1 VFKKE
6 DCMKSA
12 LVKISVLSTTLLLVA
27 CATGP
32 SITTQVKP
40 NTNFSQY
47 KTWGYTEQLGTDKA
61 GYSTI
66 ITSEFKRAVHNEM
79 AARGYV
85 YTTVNPGLWVNFFSN
100 VQNMTEVYSAPGVSI
115 GMYGGYGGYGGGY
128 GYGLGFGGPLYGNNV
143 ESRNYKLGTVTI
155 DVVDVASKELIWE
168 GVLEGALTKK
178 AMQNPGAAIQS
189 AVTQIYSKYPVQSLV
204 PPAPPVTEVV
214 K

>member
-1 VFKKE
+1 MKNALKK
-6 DCMKSA
+6 
-12 LVKISVLSTTLLLVA
+12 IIVLSTTALLVA

-32 SITTQVKP
+32 SITTQIRP

-47 KTWGYTEQLGTDKA
+47 KTWSYTQQLGTDKA

-66 ITSEFKRAVHNEM
+66 ITSEFKRAVQNEM

-85 YTTVNPGLWVNFFSN
+85 YSTENPGLWVNFFSN
-100 VQNMTEVYSAPGVSI
+100 VQTMTETYSTPGVNI
-115 GMYGGYGGYGGGY
+115 GMYGGYGGGFGY
-128 GYGLGFGGPLYGNNV
+128 GYGLGFGVPLYGNNV
-143 ESRNYKLGTVTI
+143 ESYNYKLGTVTI

-189 AVTQIYSKYPVQSLV
+189 AVTQIFSKYPVQSNPVAPV
-204 PPAPPVTEVV
+204 PVQ
-214 K
+214 